1 MMKAPA
7 DGSTLMELGSHIL
20 SMLPSGARDRPSGMA
35 FPDSFTTAR
44 LQAERLMAAHLS
56 ELRRMH
62 TDPVVMAHLGGLRT
76 PDQTAAYL
84 DRNLR
89 HWEEQG
95 FGLWIVR
102 ELGGGEPIG
111 RALLRTLRL
120 DAIDEIE
127 VGYALYEP
135 YWGRGLATEI
145 TAACLTF
152 ARENL
157 RRTTAV
163 AVTSPTNFASQRVL
177 QKSGLVYERDID
189 HEGALAA
196 LFRVRW

>member
-1 MMKAPA
+1 
-7 DGSTLMELGSHIL
+7 
-20 SMLPSGARDRPSGMA
+20 MA
-35 FPDSFTTAR
+35 FPDSFTTSR
-44 LQAERLMAAHLS
+44 LQAERLTAGHLE

-62 TDPVVMAHLGGLRT
+62 VDPVVMTHLGGLRS

-89 HWEEQG
+89 HWEEHG
-95 FGLWIVR
+95 FGLWIVC
-102 ELGGGEPIG
+102 ELGGGDPIG

-120 DAIDEIE
+120 DGADEVE

-145 TAACLTF
+145 TAACLGF
-152 ARENL
+152 AREHL
-157 RRTTAV
+157 RKTTVV

-189 HEGALAA
+189 HEGSLAA
-196 LFRVRW
+196 LFRVRWS

>member
-1 MMKAPA
+1 
-7 DGSTLMELGSHIL
+7 
-20 SMLPSGARDRPSGMA
+20 MA

-44 LQAERLMAAHLS
+44 LQAERLTAGHLG

-62 TDPVVMAHLGGLRT
+62 TDPVVMAHLGGLRS
-76 PDQTAAYL
+76 PDQTALYL

-120 DAIDEIE
+120 DGIDEVE
-127 VGYALYEP
+127 AGYALYQP

-145 TAACLTF
+145 TGACLTF
-152 ARENL
+152 AREQL
-157 RRTTAV
+157 RRTTVV

-189 HEGALAA
+189 HEGSLAA
-196 LFRVRW
+196 LFRVRWS